1 MGAIQKAQEKQTA
14 LQEQTKKAAKA
25 SINVMMSSILDRE
38 GMRKRFDELL
48 GKRSPQFI
56 SSVVSLVNADANL
69 QKAFNEA
76 PMTIIQSALKAAT
89 YDLPIDPNLGYAY
102 IVPFNNSVR
111 NADGSYS
118 KRTEATFIL
127 GYKGMHQ
134 MALRTGAYKTINVL
148 DVREGELKSYNRLT
162 EEAVF
167 EFIEDEE
174 QREQLPVIGYAGYY
188 RLMNGTEKTIYMTK
202 KQIEAHEKKH
212 RKGANMGKGW
222 REDFDSMALKT
233 VYRKLIGKWGLMSI
247 DYRTADKETMELAT
261 AIAED
266 RLNDDNIID
275 IGDDAFTV
283 QQDEPAESAETEK
296 VM

>member
-283 QQDEPAESAETEK
+283 QQDEPAESVETEK